1 MSETVFMI
9 LCKKCKKVEFNQG
22 DTNLRNCLSCRTT
35 NKNEMRERYNS
46 KRRQKR
52 NEV

>member
-9 LCKKCKKVEFNQG
+9 LCIKCKSEFNQG
-22 DTNLRNCLSCRTT
+22 DTNLRNCQSCRTT
-35 NKNEMRERYNS
+35 NKNEMRERYNT
-46 KRRQKR
+46 KRRHKR